1 MREGWKEVTLGEI
14 IEIKHGYGF
23 KGEYFTEEET
33 TNVLVTPGNFNI
45 GGGFKNDK
53 LKFYNGPINENFV
66 LKEND
71 VVVTMTDLSKMA
83 DTIGY
88 SAKIPKCTDKIYLHN
103 QRIGLVNLLDD
114 SCDLNFIYWLLRTNN
129 YQRYIAGS
137 AIGATVKH
145 TSPSKIYT
153 AKVKIPIH
161 KETQSKIASILSGYD
176 DLIEKNLKRIKL
188 LEEMAQQTYEEWFV
202 RMRFP
207 DYETEVFGYDGLPE
221 GWDKVK
227 CFDAM
232 EVLSGGT
239 PKTDVAEYWN
249 GGIEFFTPKDA
260 KSGSYTNGT
269 EKTVTELGVK
279 KCNSKLYPKDTVFIT
294 ARGTVGKLNLA
305 SKPMIMN
312 QSCYALKGKNGIT
325 QFFLFC
331 AMNAI
336 IETFKSASNGGVFN
350 TIIVDTFKFLDFVTP
365 KRSLILKFEDIVK
378 PIYNSI
384 LNLQSQN
391 QCLREA
397 RDILLPRL
405 MMGMIDTSTNSVQS
419 LETLESKSP
428 DAKIIPLEQPKK
440 EVSKEFK
447 EGVLIAFLTERF
459 GSEKYPLGRKRY
471 TKLSYLF
478 HRYSDNK
485 IQDYLRKAAGPYN
498 PKTKYGGPEKIALTS
513 KYIKDWKGEKGTI
526 GFVTAE
532 KIEDAKKYFSN
543 YWQIADLDWLTSEFK
558 FKSNDELELLATV
571 DNSLME
577 LSKKKMEFTSANVLD
592 IIKSEKEWE
601 AKLERTIFSDANV
614 ERAIG
619 FLTETLQYEK

>member
-14 IEIKHGYGF
+14 LEIKHGYGF
-23 KGEYFTEEET
+23 KGEYFTEEEST
-33 TNVLVTPGNFNI
+33 SVLVTPGNFNI

-53 LKFYNGPINENFV
+53 LKFYNGPINDNFV

-88 SAKIPKCTDKIYLHN
+88 SAKIPKCKDKIYLHN

-153 AKVKIPIH
+153 AKVKIPTQ
-161 KETQSKIASILSGYD
+161 KETQSKIANILSGYD
-176 DLIEKNLKRIKL
+176 DLIENNLKRIKI

-207 DYETEVFGYDGLPE
+207 GYETAVFDDNGLPE
-221 GWDKVK
+221 GWEKVK
-227 CFDAM
+227 LGEIAKINQSTIKKGFKGKIKYIDIASVSPNMIGDLIEYEFEDAPGRARRI
-232 EVLSGGT
+232 VR
-239 PKTDVAEYWN
+239 N
-249 GGIEFFTPKDA
+249 GDTIWSCVRPNR
-260 KSGSYTNGT
+260 KSYALIINPEENLIASTGFC
-269 EKTVTELGVK
+269 V
-279 KCNSKLYPKDTVFIT
+279 IT
-294 ARGTVGKLNLA
+294 ANKVPFVYLHHALTTDEFVGYLTNLA
-305 SKPMIMN
+305 GGAAYPAVTQNHFENADIIIPTEDLLGKFS
-312 QSCYALKGKNGIT
+312 QSFESTKY
-325 QFFLFC
+325 
-331 AMNAI
+331 I
-336 IETFKSASNGGVFN
+336 IQ
-350 TIIVDTFKFLDFVTP
+350 
-365 KRSLILKFEDIVK
+365 
-378 PIYNSI
+378 
-384 LNLQSQN
+384 NLQYQN
-391 QCLREA
+391 QRLREA

-405 MMGMIDTSTNSVQS
+405 MMGMIDVSGSKVHVKSV
-419 LETLESKSP
+419 ETKP
-428 DAKIIPLEQPKK
+428 TDAKVIPLEQPKR
-440 EVSKEFK
+440 EASKEFK
-447 EGVLIAFLTERF
+447 EAVLIACLTERF
-459 GSEKYPLGRKRY
+459 GSEKFPLGRKRY

-498 PKTKYGGPEKIALTS
+498 PKTKYGGPEKIALNN
-513 KYIKDWKGEKGTI
+513 KYIQNWKGDKGTT
-526 GFVTAE
+526 GFTVAE
-532 KIEDAKKYFSN
+532 KIDDAKKYFSN
-543 YWQIADLDWLTSEFK
+543 YWQVADLDWLTNQFK

-571 DNSLME
+571 DNSLVE
-577 LSKKKMEFTSANVLD
+577 LSKKNLEFTTVNVLD

-601 AKLERTIFSDANV
+601 AKLERTIFSDVNV
-614 ERAIG
+614 ERAIR